1 MTSWTRYI
9 GCAAF
14 AAFLLTGCG
23 TTADENA
30 DQPQE
35 DSVNEE
41 NEGNTSHGDN
51 GNNGNNNKVRLM
63 EQNLQYT
70 INGKAIEKTAFLKRS
85 DNQPFSLYVLQQFKL
100 SAEEPGKDIV
110 FLTEDDSIYMR
121 IELLKADVNWD
132 EVEKNV
138 QAQLKSLSD
147 TIVDPAL
154 DVENGMGFEV
164 KSGDDVITSILL
176 KDEKAPVRLT
186 MFTKKDKD
194 YRDAF
199 LQMALTLMKG

>member
-1 MTSWTRYI
+1 MTSRTRSI

-23 TTADENA
+23 MTTDENA
-30 DQPQE
+30 DGPQG

-41 NEGNTSHGDN
+41 NEGNSSQG
-51 GNNGNNNKVRLM
+51 GNDGNNNKVRLM

-70 INGKAIEKTAFLKRS
+70 SNGKAIEKTAFLKRS

-100 SAEEPGKDIV
+100 SAEEPGKDII

-121 IELLKADVNWD
+121 IELLTADVNWD
-132 EVEKNV
+132 EVEENV
-138 QAQLKSLSD
+138 HTQLKSHSK
-147 TIVDPAL
+147 TIRDPAL
-154 DVENGMGFEV
+154 DIENGAGFEV
-164 KSGDDVITSILL
+164 ESGDDVITSILL

-186 MFTKKDKD
+186 IFTKKDMD
-194 YRDAF
+194 FRDAF
-199 LQMALTLMKG
+199 LEMAKTLMKG

>member
-1 MTSWTRYI
+1 MFIWTRYL
-9 GCAAF
+9 GSATLAAL
-14 AAFLLTGCG
+14 LLTGCG
-23 TTADENA
+23 STTDEFTEE
-30 DQPQE
+30 QQE
-35 DSVNEE
+35 DSVKEE
-41 NEGNTSHGDN
+41 NENHSSHGDN
-51 GNNGNNNKVRLM
+51 GNIGKNNKVRLM

-70 INGKAIEKTAFLKRS
+70 SNGKVKEKTAFLKKS

-121 IELLKADVNWD
+121 IELLREDVNWD
-132 EVEKNV
+132 EVEENV
-138 QAQLKSLSD
+138 QAQLKSLSE
-147 TIVDPAL
+147 TIKEPAL
-154 DVENGMGFEV
+154 NVENDTGFEV
-164 KSGDDVITSILL
+164 ESGDDVITSILL

-199 LQMALTLMKG
+199 LEMAKTLLKE

>member
-9 GCAAF
+9 GCVTF

-23 TTADENA
+23 TTTDENA
-30 DQPQE
+30 DEPQE
-35 DSVNEE
+35 DSVKER
-41 NEGNTSHGDN
+41 NEGNNSQGDN
-51 GNNGNNNKVRLM
+51 HNNRSDNKVRLM

-70 INGKAIEKTAFLKRS
+70 INGEAKEKTAFLKKS
-85 DNQPFSLYVLQQFKL
+85 DNQPFSLYVLQQFRL
-100 SAEEPGKDIV
+100 GAEEPGKDIV

-138 QAQLKSLSD
+138 QAQLKSISETISD
-147 TIVDPAL
+147 PSL
-154 DVENGMGFEV
+154 DVEGGTGFEV
-164 KSGDDVITSILL
+164 ESGDDVITSILL
-176 KDEKAPVRLT
+176 KDEKSPVRLT
-186 MFTKKDKD
+186 IFTKKDRD

-199 LQMALTLMKG
+199 LEMAKTLMKR